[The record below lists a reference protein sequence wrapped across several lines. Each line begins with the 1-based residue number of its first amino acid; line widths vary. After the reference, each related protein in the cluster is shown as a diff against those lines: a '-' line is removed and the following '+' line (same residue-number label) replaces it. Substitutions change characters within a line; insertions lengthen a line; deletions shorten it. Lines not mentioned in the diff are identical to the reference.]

1 MSSSVVTT
9 LSPASF
15 WIMFCGV
22 TIAAFSQV
30 LLKTSANRPHEGFW
44 KQYLNWRVIT
54 GYFMLLASMLLAV
67 WAYAGMDYKYG
78 PAIESIGFALVA
90 FLSWWILKEKMTWK
104 KMLGIACIVGGL
116 IVFCQ

>member
-1 MSSSVVTT
+1 MPSEVATT

-15 WIMFCGV
+15 WIMLSGV
-22 TIAAFSQV
+22 TIAAFSQL
-30 LLKTSANRPHEGFW
+30 LLKTSANRPHVGFW

-54 GYFMLLASMLLAV
+54 GYVMLLISMLFAV

-90 FLSWWILKEKMTWK
+90 FLSWWILKEKMTFRK
-104 KMLGIACIVGGL
+104 VLGIGLIVGGL

>member
-1 MSSSVVTT
+1 
-9 LSPASF
+9 
-15 WIMFCGV
+15 MFSGV

-30 LLKTSANRPHEGFW
+30 LLKTSANQSHDGFW

-54 GYFMLLASMLLAV
+54 GYLMLLVSMLFAV

-90 FLSWWILKEKMTWK
+90 FLSWWILKERMTK
-104 KMLGIACIVGGL
+104 RKLLGIGLIVGGL